1 MSVPEKTISH
11 LSVGTSLSTIQSL
24 FVYTVDIF
32 IFLGVLP
39 WYTWSVLF
47 FSIPWVIVDWGL
59 AMFGMLLSIVG
70 LVFVLPAAAQLLTMP
85 LFFFL
90 GIFGEIILI
99 PLAFFSPFLIISG
112 LALAFLALMTG

>member
-1 MSVPEKTISH
+1 M
-11 LSVGTSLSTIQSL
+11 
-24 FVYTVDIF
+24 DIL

-47 FSIPWVIVDWGL
+47 LSIPWVIVDWGL
-59 AMFGMLLSIVG
+59 AMFGMLLSIFG

-99 PLAFFSPFLIISG
+99 PLAFFSPFLIVSG
-112 LALAFLALMTG
+112 LALAFLALISG